1 MIKSRLW
8 YEVVDLAMCWRFFK
22 YKLVLDDTRKRFERL
37 KEYVLQTQLTQEAAR
52 ADPNAIRPVSTWEL
66 PCDTRR
72 ISLRIEGLQKDIE
85 ALRDPLKE
93 ITDMIFTLHLAALIH
108 RLTILFLSPKP
119 NSRPVRVIIWNIWP
133 SWRQSFCL

>member
-22 YKLVLDDTRKRFERL
+22 YKLVLDDARKRFERL
-37 KEYVLQTQLTQEAAR
+37 KEYILKTEEAAR
-52 ADPNAIRPVSTWEL
+52 AQTNAIRPVSTWEL

-72 ISLRIEGLQKDIE
+72 ITLRIEGLQKDIE

-93 ITDMIFTLHLAALIH
+93 ITDMIFTLQLTALIR
-108 RLTILFLSPKP
+108 RLTISFLSPKP
-119 NSRPVRVIIWNIWP
+119 NSPRARVTIWNIWP
-133 SWRQSFCL
+133 SWRQYFCL

>member
-37 KEYVLQTQLTQEAAR
+37 KEYILKTEEAAR
-52 ADPNAIRPVSTWEL
+52 AQTNAIRPVSTWEL

-72 ISLRIEGLQKDIE
+72 ITLRIEGLQKDIE

-93 ITDMIFTLHLAALIH
+93 ITDMIFTLQLTALIR
-108 RLTILFLSPKP
+108 RLTISFLSAKP
-119 NSRPVRVIIWNIWP
+119 NSPPAQVTIWNIWP
-133 SWRQSFCL
+133 SWRQYFCL